1 MLQAELQVCGK
12 EENMDNSTPIFRSLE
27 MIEERILEKLTAEKL
42 AESVHFSK
50 YHYQRLFRETV
61 GESVM
66 RYVTRRRLA
75 LAAAELAQTDASVLD
90 IGLKYGYESHE
101 GFSRSFKAFLGV
113 TPMEYRKYHFA
124 VSSPVTQKER
134 CVMMY
139 SKTTDEII
147 RELNG
152 LIVQTRETA
161 EYTRREGAG
170 GNVEFYDSFWECIAA
185 RAESMAEELS
195 QALERITAIV
205 RQPDEITVRFEVIK
219 AIEDAA
225 FQANV
230 AVLQINLTLSRA
242 KPEHRRAYDSL
253 FEKYNVLAQNAGMKA
268 EKIAAFFNELAALI
282 FQDMRKNAQQALEK
296 TAEKGRTALGMLGK
310 DFMLPYAYIADEL
323 AAITDELSNMALE
336 EVTVS
341 RLEDCLLRLD
351 IVAFA
356 ADMDVLRAPSYEPL
370 FQGIWDFKE
379 QMVRAMALFQSL
391 SWDASQAPAAS
402 EERTGPGSKKYR
414 DLAFQEGILLFYL
427 KGEIQKLGQRLSREQ
442 KADLEKVCSSLSK
455 SIALA
460 EHASGEEEAGEV
472 AGTVRHVCD
481 QMKSLADDLGTYGAP
496 LRFLAEE
503 VSGPVK
509 YL

>member
-1 MLQAELQVCGK
+1 
-12 EENMDNSTPIFRSLE
+12 MDNSTPIFRSLE

-66 RYVTRRRLA
+66 RYVTRRRLV

-124 VSSPVTQKER
+124 VSPPVTRKER
-134 CVMMY
+134 CAMMY

-161 EYTRREGAG
+161 EYTRKEGKS
-170 GNVEFYDSFWECIAA
+170 GNAEFYASFWECIAS
-185 RAESMAEELS
+185 RTESMAEELS
-195 QALERITAIV
+195 RALERITAIV
-205 RQPDEITVRFEVIK
+205 RQPDEITVRFEIIK

-225 FQANV
+225 FQANIT
-230 AVLQINLTLSRA
+230 VLQVNLMLSRA
-242 KPEHRRAYDSL
+242 RPEHRRAYDSL
-253 FEKYNVLAQNAGMKA
+253 CEKYINLAQNAGMKA
-268 EKIAAFFNELAALI
+268 EKIADFFNELTALI

-296 TAEKGRTALGMLGK
+296 AIEKGRTALGMLSK
-310 DFMLPYAYIADEL
+310 DFTLPYAYIADEL
-323 AAITDELSNMALE
+323 ATITDELSNLALE

-356 ADMDVLRAPSYEPL
+356 ADMDVLRAPSHEPL
-370 FQGIWDFKE
+370 FQGISDFKE
-379 QMVRAMALFQSL
+379 QMVQAIALFQSL
-391 SWDASQAPAAS
+391 SLDASPAVS
-402 EERTGPGSKKYR
+402 EDCAGSESKKYR

-427 KGEIQKLGQRLSREQ
+427 KGEIQKLGQLLSQGQ
-442 KADLEKVCSSLSK
+442 KAELEAICGSLSK

-460 EHASGEEEAGEV
+460 EHASGEEENGGIAG
-472 AGTVRHVCD
+472 ALLHVCNR
-481 QMKSLADDLGTYGAP
+481 MRSLADDLGPYGEP

-503 VSGPVK
+503 VSGPVRSF
-509 YL
+509 

>member
-1 MLQAELQVCGK
+1 
-12 EENMDNSTPIFRSLE
+12 MDNSAPIFRSLE
-27 MIEERILEKLTAEKL
+27 MIEEKILEKLTAEKL

-124 VSSPVTQKER
+124 VSSPVTRKER

-161 EYTRREGAG
+161 EYTRKEGKSRNA
-170 GNVEFYDSFWECIAA
+170 ESYASFWECIAS
-185 RAESMAEELS
+185 RTESMAEELS
-195 QALERITAIV
+195 RALERITAIA
-205 RQPDEITVRFEVIK
+205 RQPDEITVRFEIIK

-225 FQANV
+225 FQANIT
-230 AVLQINLTLSRA
+230 VLQVNLMLSRA
-242 KPEHRRAYDSL
+242 KPEHQRAYDSL
-253 FEKYNVLAQNAGMKA
+253 CEKYIDLAQNAGMKA
-268 EKIAAFFNELAALI
+268 EKIAAFFNELTALI

-296 TAEKGRTALGMLGK
+296 AIEKGRTALGMLSK
-310 DFMLPYAYIADEL
+310 DFTLPYAYIADEL
-323 AAITDELSNMALE
+323 ATITDELSNLALE

-341 RLEDCLLRLD
+341 QLEDCLLRLD

-356 ADMDVLRAPSYEPL
+356 ADMDVLRASSHEPL
-370 FQGIWDFKE
+370 FQGISDFKE
-379 QMVRAMALFQSL
+379 QMVQAIALFQSL
-391 SWDASQAPAAS
+391 SLNASPVSAVS
-402 EERTGPGSKKYR
+402 EDCAGPESKKYR

-427 KGEIQKLGQRLSREQ
+427 KGEIQKLGQFLSQGQ
-442 KADLEKVCSSLSK
+442 KAELETICGSLSK

-460 EHASGEEEAGEV
+460 EHASGKEETGGIAG
-472 AGTVRHVCD
+472 ALLHVCD
-481 QMKSLADDLGTYGAP
+481 RMRSLADDLGPYGAP

-509 YL
+509 LL

>member
-1 MLQAELQVCGK
+1 
-12 EENMDNSTPIFRSLE
+12 MDNSTPIFRSLE

-124 VSSPVTQKER
+124 VSSPVTRKER

-152 LIVQTRETA
+152 LIVRTRDTA
-161 EYTRREGAG
+161 EYTRREGKG
-170 GNVEFYDSFWECIAA
+170 GNAEVYASFWECIAA
-185 RAESMAEELS
+185 RTESMAEELS
-195 QALERITAIV
+195 RALERITAIV
-205 RQPDEITVRFEVIK
+205 WQPDEITVQFEIIK

-225 FQANV
+225 FQANIT
-230 AVLQINLTLSRA
+230 VLQVNLMLSRA
-242 KPEHRRAYDSL
+242 KPEHREQYDSL
-253 FEKYNVLAQNAGMKA
+253 CEKYIVLAQNAGMKA
-268 EKIAAFFNELAALI
+268 EKIAALFNELTSLI

-296 TAEKGRTALGMLGK
+296 AVEKGRTALEMLDK
-310 DFMLPYAYIADEL
+310 NFTLPYAYIADEL
-323 AAITDELSNMALE
+323 AAITDELSSLVLE
-336 EVTVS
+336 DVTVS

-356 ADMDVLRAPSYEPL
+356 ADMDVLRAPSHEPL
-370 FQGIWDFKE
+370 FQGISDFKK
-379 QMVRAMALFQSL
+379 QMLQTIALFQSL
-391 SWDASQAPAAS
+391 SLDASPAAS
-402 EERTGPGSKKYR
+402 EECTGPENKKYR

-427 KGEIQKLGQRLSREQ
+427 KGEIQKLGQRLSRKQ
-442 KADLEKVCSSLSK
+442 KAELDAICGSLRK
-455 SIALA
+455 SIAFA
-460 EHASGEEEAGEV
+460 EHASGEEETGGIV
-472 AGTVRHVCD
+472 GTLLHVCD
-481 QMKSLADDLGTYGAP
+481 QMKSLADDLGPYGAP

-503 VSGPVK
+503 VSSPVK
-509 YL
+509 LL

>member
-1 MLQAELQVCGK
+1 
-12 EENMDNSTPIFRSLE
+12 MDNSAPIFRSLE
-27 MIEERILEKLTAEKL
+27 MIEEKILEKLTAEKL

-124 VSSPVTQKER
+124 VSSPVTRKER

-161 EYTRREGAG
+161 EYTRKEGKSRNA
-170 GNVEFYDSFWECIAA
+170 ESYASFWECIAS
-185 RAESMAEELS
+185 RTESMAEELS
-195 QALERITAIV
+195 RALERITAIA
-205 RQPDEITVRFEVIK
+205 RQPDEITVRFEIIK

-225 FQANV
+225 FQANIT
-230 AVLQINLTLSRA
+230 VLQVNLMLSRA
-242 KPEHRRAYDSL
+242 KPEHQRAYDSL
-253 FEKYNVLAQNAGMKA
+253 CEKYIDLAQNAGMKA
-268 EKIAAFFNELAALI
+268 EKIAAFFNELTALI

-296 TAEKGRTALGMLGK
+296 AIEKGRTALGMLSK
-310 DFMLPYAYIADEL
+310 DFTLPYAYIADEL
-323 AAITDELSNMALE
+323 AMITDELSNLALE

-341 RLEDCLLRLD
+341 QLEDCLLRLD

-356 ADMDVLRAPSYEPL
+356 ADMDVLRASSHEPL
-370 FQGIWDFKE
+370 FQGISDFKE
-379 QMVRAMALFQSL
+379 QMVQAIALFQSL
-391 SWDASQAPAAS
+391 SLNASPVPAVS
-402 EERTGPGSKKYR
+402 EDCAGPESKKYR

-427 KGEIQKLGQRLSREQ
+427 KGEIQKLGQLLSQGQ
-442 KADLEKVCSSLSK
+442 KAELETICGSLSK

-460 EHASGEEEAGEV
+460 EHASGKEETGGIAG
-472 AGTVRHVCD
+472 ALLHVCD
-481 QMKSLADDLGTYGAP
+481 RMRSLADDLGPYGAP

-509 YL
+509 IL

>member
-1 MLQAELQVCGK
+1 
-12 EENMDNSTPIFRSLE
+12 MDNSTPIFRSLE

-113 TPMEYRKYHFA
+113 TPMEYRKYHLA
-124 VSSPVTQKER
+124 VSSPVTRKEK
-134 CVMMY
+134 CVMIY

-161 EYTRREGAG
+161 EYTRREGKG
-170 GNVEFYDSFWECIAA
+170 GNAESYASFWECMAA
-185 RAESMAEELS
+185 RTESLAEELS
-195 QALERITAIV
+195 HALKRMTAIV
-205 RQPDEITVRFEVIK
+205 WQPDEITVRFEIIK

-225 FQANV
+225 FQTNIM
-230 AVLQINLTLSRA
+230 VLQVNLMLSRA
-242 KPEHRRAYDSL
+242 KPEHRRAYDPL
-253 FEKYNVLAQNAGMKA
+253 CEKYIVLAQNAGMKA
-268 EKIAAFFNELAALI
+268 EKIAAFFNELTALI
-282 FQDMRKNAQQALEK
+282 FQDMRKNAQQTLEK
-296 TAEKGRTALGMLGK
+296 AVEKGRTVLRMLDK
-310 DFMLPYAYIADEL
+310 DFTLPYAYITDEL
-323 AAITDELSNMALE
+323 AAITDEFSNLALE

-341 RLEDCLLRLD
+341 RLEDGLLRLD

-356 ADMDVLRAPSYEPL
+356 ADMDVLRAPSHEAL
-370 FQGIWDFKE
+370 FQEISDFKE
-379 QMVRAMALFQSL
+379 QLLQAIALFQSL
-391 SWDASQAPAAS
+391 SLDTSQAPAAS
-402 EERTGPGSKKYR
+402 EECIEPESKKYR

-427 KGEIQKLGQRLSREQ
+427 KGEIQKLGQRLSRKQ
-442 KADLEKVCSSLSK
+442 KADLEAICDSLSK
-455 SIALA
+455 SIAFA
-460 EHASGEEEAGEV
+460 ENASGREDTDKIAGDLL
-472 AGTVRHVCD
+472 HVCD
-481 QMKSLADDLGTYGAP
+481 RMESLADDLGPYGAP

-509 YL
+509 LL